1 MLVFKRNPWR
11 RLRAQGFMEALWL
24 TGGPAVKKS
33 AALYTTPMVNPH
45 KSSAKTTASALA
57 SQLEA
62 AQAHCRARG
71 GRLTAQRK
79 EILELLLRRGGSAKA
94 YDLQDDMR
102 ARHGRVAPS
111 TVYRALE
118 FLMDQHL
125 VHRVDALNT
134 FIVCNAEHTAHHP
147 LLLVCSSCEAVTE
160 LHDDQAYE
168 AVQKTLRQAGG
179 GFVEAEIE
187 VKGTCGK
194 CRAQV

>member
-1 MLVFKRNPWR
+1 MV
-11 RLRAQGFMEALWL
+11 
-24 TGGPAVKKS
+24 
-33 AALYTTPMVNPH
+33 TPRKPSEETVA
-45 KSSAKTTASALA
+45 SSVASYLD
-57 SQLEA
+57 A

-71 GRLTAQRK
+71 SRLTAQRK
-79 EILELLLRRGGSAKA
+79 EVLELLLRRGGSAKA

-118 FLMDQHL
+118 FLIAQHL

-147 LLLVCSSCEAVTE
+147 LLLVCSNCEGVTE
-160 LHDDQAYE
+160 LQDNQAYE
-168 AVQKTLRQAGG
+168 VVRKTLRQAGA
-179 GFVEAEIE
+179 GFVETDIE

-194 CRAQV
+194 CRSQEQRGKPLHSACSMR

>member
-1 MLVFKRNPWR
+1 M
-11 RLRAQGFMEALWL
+11 A
-24 TGGPAVKKS
+24 
-33 AALYTTPMVNPH
+33 TPR
-45 KSSAKTTASALA
+45 KSSAKTTASAIAL
-57 SQLEA
+57 QLEA
-62 AQAHCRARG
+62 ALAHCRAQG

-79 EILELLLRRGGSAKA
+79 EVLELLLRRGGSAKA

-147 LLLVCSSCEAVTE
+147 LLLVCSNCEAITE
-160 LHDDQAYE
+160 LHDDKAYQ
-168 AVQKTLRQAGG
+168 AVQNTLRQAGD
-179 GFVEAEIE
+179 GFVESEIE
-187 VKGTCGK
+187 VKGICGK
-194 CRAQV
+194 CGTQGREAAATAKG